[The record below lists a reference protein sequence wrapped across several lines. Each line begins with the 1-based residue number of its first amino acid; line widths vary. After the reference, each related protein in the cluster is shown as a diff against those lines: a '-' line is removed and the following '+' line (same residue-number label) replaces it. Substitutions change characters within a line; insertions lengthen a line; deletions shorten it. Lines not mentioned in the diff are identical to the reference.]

1 MRYIIKETQYKR
13 LIELMVEQETST
25 TPATTGADSGTVKAA
40 GYGDISRVPG
50 SELEQTASALSA
62 NTSGQSVILYKDKEL
77 RTREGGYILTGGVTA
92 QGGKVTANFGNWS
105 ATADCSKL
113 PAENGFVSGSK
124 TVYSTELANMGAE
137 ACKAQK

>member
-25 TPATTGADSGTVKAA
+25 TPATTGLESGTVKAA

-50 SELEQTASALSA
+50 SELEQTASALKA
-62 NTSGQSVILYKDKEL
+62 NASGQSVIVYKDKEL
-77 RTREGGYILTGGVTA
+77 RTREGGYILKDVTA
-92 QGGKVTANFGNWS
+92 QGGKVTVDFGNWT

-113 PAENGFVSGSK
+113 PAENGFVSGTR

>member
-13 LIELMVEQETST
+13 LIELMVEQE

-50 SELEQTASALSA
+50 SELDQTASALST
-62 NTSGQSVILYKDKEL
+62 NTSGQSIILYKDKEL
-77 RTREGGYILTGGVTA
+77 RNREGGYILKGGITA
-92 QGGKVTANFGNWS
+92 QGGKATANFGNWS

-113 PAENGFVSGSK
+113 PAENGFVSGTK

-137 ACKAQK
+137 ACKVQK

>member
-25 TPATTGADSGTVKAA
+25 TPATTGLESGTVKAA

-50 SELEQTASALSA
+50 SELEQTASALKA
-62 NTSGQSVILYKDKEL
+62 NASGQSVIVYKDKEL
-77 RTREGGYILTGGVTA
+77 RTREGGYILKGVTA
-92 QGGKVTANFGNWS
+92 QGGKVTVDFGNWT

-113 PAENGFVSGSK
+113 PAENGFVSGNR

-137 ACKAQK
+137 ACKSQK

>member
-13 LIELMVEQETST
+13 LIELMVEQETSAA
-25 TPATTGADSGTVKAA
+25 PATTGADSGTVATA

-50 SELEQTASALSA
+50 SELDKTASALS
-62 NTSGQSVILYKDKEL
+62 SGQSIILYKDKEL
-77 RTREGGYILTGGVTA
+77 RNREGGYILKGGVTA
-92 QGGKVTANFGNWS
+92 QGGKATANFGNWS
-105 ATADCSKL
+105 ATADCTKL
-113 PAENGFVSGSK
+113 PAENGFVSGSR